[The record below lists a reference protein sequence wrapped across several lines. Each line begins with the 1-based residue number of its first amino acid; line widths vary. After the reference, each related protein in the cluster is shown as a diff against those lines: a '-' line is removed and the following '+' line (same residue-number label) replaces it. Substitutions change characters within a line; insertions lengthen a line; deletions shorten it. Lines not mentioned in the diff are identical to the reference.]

1 MRRTT
6 IGALLAAGALLLAG
20 CGSTGGTA
28 TAGTTVAATTAG
40 SETMAPATPSSE
52 ETSAE
57 APTTED
63 SSSGE
68 LTTGGDSSSADV
80 TTSDETTS
88 EDSSTEAPT
97 TTLGGDATGIDEQ
110 TTQWFD
116 TFCTSLAPVKDLQNL
131 QSQIDPSDPKKTLA
145 AVSAAMK
152 KLGTAF
158 TDAGS
163 KLKDA
168 GKPTFEGGAEF
179 ADKIVSSFRELGPKF
194 TSLAE
199 KFAKADPS
207 DPSSLSE
214 LGTLSSDL
222 QDAVG
227 PLQELQKIKVTQ
239 AVSQGIAAIPSCQA
253 LSG

>member
-1 MRRTT
+1 MKRTT
-6 IGALLAAGALLLAG
+6 IGAVLAAGALLLAG

-28 TAGTTVAATTAG
+28 TAGTTVAPTAAG
-40 SETMAPATPSSE
+40 SETMAPTTESSM

-57 APTTED
+57 APATDD
-63 SSSGE
+63 S
-68 LTTGGDSSSADV
+68 
-80 TTSDETTS
+80 TSEEVPTS
-88 EDSSTEAPT
+88 EDSSSDAPT
-97 TTLGGDATGIDEQ
+97 TTLGGDATGIDEP

-131 QSQIDPSDPKKTLA
+131 QSQIDPSDPKKTLTV
-145 AVSAAMK
+145 VSLAMN

-158 TDAGS
+158 TEAGS

-168 GKPTFEGGAEF
+168 PKPTFDGGAEF
-179 ADKIVSSFRELGPKF
+179 ADKIVSSFSELGPKF
-194 TSLAE
+194 TTLGE

-207 DPSSLSE
+207 DPSSLAE
-214 LGTLSSDL
+214 LSTLSTDL
-222 QDAVG
+222 QDAVK
-227 PLQELQKIKVTQ
+227 PLQELQNIEVSP